1 MQIEILSKCMFL
13 IKIIS
18 FILFCTIVRGQDKLF
33 FECGTAELDYL
44 PVDIA
49 AFQSRSATSSADYT
63 IDLAIHI
70 IYGKY
75 DQTDLNISLTTNEH
89 YVNASFI
96 VHEMFTKYW
105 VMDDIINFSM
115 PNQTIELAIPNQVG
129 PHYIQIYAPND
140 STTVTGYVTN
150 TSGDTLANWNS
161 ADFLAWQ
168 EQSTSANVYIL
179 FDTGIGETD
188 VGNISESEL
197 NAAVD
202 RLNQN
207 SELSQFTFAID
218 TINRVHNNDWAVGLD
233 IGAQTYESVPALSM
247 DPMETL
253 NLFSIIGYSHNLALG
268 GVGIFPWY
276 LDVWDSI
283 YYRAT
288 LKSFYYTDQALIES
302 RSHVVDHEIGHTLGL
317 LHTFNYG
324 CGSDQHGDYVGDTPI
339 HAYANWGCAEGTDS
353 CPDDP
358 GLDPVDNLMNYV
370 YSPECPMI
378 SFTVGQAERALWAI
392 NNWVPTLLDSSREFP
407 DETVVFTK
415 PDSADWTLPEN
426 QDRISAN
433 VWITRKHNQS
443 IFNIAQEDGYSG
455 AAGSPIG
462 TLWANTTTAAA
473 DAGSYTNFVGMHG
486 GSSQSIINDT
496 ISLYL
501 PQDSLYFDVVF
512 TSYTGQNNGGGF
524 SYIRTS
530 VNNSELDMDDEYLLP
545 DKYALQ
551 QNFPNPFNPRTTIHY
566 ELPNQELVK
575 IIIFNL
581 LGHQV
586 KRLVDGFRG
595 AGVNSIVWDATNDHG
610 QPVSAGIYIYQLQA
624 GGFLQT
630 RKMIL
635 LK

>member
-1 MQIEILSKCMFL
+1 MILSKIMFL
-13 IKIIS
+13 IKIMS
-18 FILFCTIVRGQDKLF
+18 FILFCSIVRGQDELL
-33 FECGTAELDYL
+33 FECGTTELDYL
-44 PVDIA
+44 PADIA
-49 AFQSRSATSSADYT
+49 AFQTRSATSTADYT

-75 DQTDLNISLTTNEH
+75 DQTDLNISLSTNEH
-89 YVNASFI
+89 YVNASFV

-115 PNQTIELAIPNQVG
+115 PNQTIELTIPNRVG

-168 EQSTSANVYIL
+168 DQSTSANVYIL

-207 SELSQFTFAID
+207 SELSQFTFSID

-233 IGAQTYESVPALSM
+233 IGAQTYESVSALSM

-288 LKSFYYTDQALIES
+288 LKSFYYTDQAVIES

-324 CGSDQHGDYVGDTPI
+324 CGSEQHGDYVDDTPI

-443 IFNIAQEDGYSG
+443 IFNIAQEDSYSG
-455 AAGSPIG
+455 AAGSPTG
-462 TLWANTTTAAA
+462 TLWADTTTAAA

>member
-1 MQIEILSKCMFL
+1 M
-13 IKIIS
+13 S
-18 FILFCTIVRGQDKLF
+18 FFLFCSIVKGQDKLF
-33 FECGTAELDYL
+33 FECGTTELDYL
-44 PVDIA
+44 PADIA
-49 AFQSRSATSSADYT
+49 AFQTRSATSTADYT

-75 DQTDLNISLTTNEH
+75 DQTDLNISLSTNEH
-89 YVNASFI
+89 YVNASFV

-115 PNQTIELAIPNQVG
+115 PNQTIELAIPDQVG

-150 TSGDTLANWNS
+150 INGDTLANWNS

-197 NAAVD
+197 NGAVD

-207 SELSQFTFAID
+207 SELSQFTFSID

-288 LKSFYYTDQALIES
+288 LKSFYYTDQAVIES

-324 CGSDQHGDYVGDTPI
+324 CGSEQHGDYVDDTSI

-415 PDSADWTLPEN
+415 SDSVDWTLPEN

-455 AAGSPIG
+455 AAGSPTG
-462 TLWANTTTAAA
+462 TLWADTTTAAA

-486 GSSQSIINDT
+486 GSPQSIINDT

-530 VNNSELDMDDEYLLP
+530 VNNSELDMDDEFLFP
-545 DKYALQ
+545 HKYALQ

-566 ELPNQELVK
+566 ELPNQELVQ

-586 KRLVDGFRG
+586 KRLVYGFRG
-595 AGVNSIVWDATNDHG
+595 AGVNSIVWDGTNDHG

>member
-1 MQIEILSKCMFL
+1 M
-13 IKIIS
+13 S
-18 FILFCTIVRGQDKLF
+18 FFLFCSIVKGQDKLF
-33 FECGTAELDYL
+33 FECGTTELDYL
-44 PVDIA
+44 PADIA
-49 AFQSRSATSSADYT
+49 AFQTRSATSTADYT

-75 DQTDLNISLTTNEH
+75 DQTDLNISLSTNEH
-89 YVNASFI
+89 YVNASFV

-115 PNQTIELAIPNQVG
+115 PNQTIELAIPDQVG

-150 TSGDTLANWNS
+150 INGDTLANWNS

-197 NAAVD
+197 NGAVD

-207 SELSQFTFAID
+207 SELSQFTFSID

-276 LDVWDSI
+276 LDGWGSI

-288 LKSFYYTDQALIES
+288 LKSFYYTDQAVIES

-324 CGSDQHGDYVGDTPI
+324 WGSEQHGYYVDDTSI

-407 DETVVFTK
+407 DETVFFTK

-455 AAGSPIG
+455 AAGSPTG
-462 TLWANTTTAAA
+462 TLWADTTTAAA

-486 GSSQSIINDT
+486 GSPQSIINDT

-530 VNNSELDMDDEYLLP
+530 VNNSELDMDDEFLFP
-545 DKYALQ
+545 HKYALQ

-566 ELPNQELVK
+566 ELPNQELVQ

-586 KRLVDGFRG
+586 KRLVYGFRG
-595 AGVNSIVWDATNDHG
+595 AGVNSIVWDGTNDHG

>member
-1 MQIEILSKCMFL
+1 M
-13 IKIIS
+13 S
-18 FILFCTIVRGQDKLF
+18 FILFCSIVRGQDELL
-33 FECGTAELDYL
+33 FECGTTELDYL
-44 PVDIA
+44 PADIA
-49 AFQSRSATSSADYT
+49 AFQTRSATSTADYT

-75 DQTDLNISLTTNEH
+75 DQTDLNISLSTNEH
-89 YVNASFI
+89 YVNASFV

-115 PNQTIELAIPNQVG
+115 PNQTIELAIPNRVG

-168 EQSTSANVYIL
+168 DQSTSANVYIL

-207 SELSQFTFAID
+207 SELSQFTFSID

-288 LKSFYYTDQALIES
+288 LKSFYYTDQAVIES

-324 CGSDQHGDYVGDTPI
+324 CGSEQHGDYVDDTPI

-455 AAGSPIG
+455 AAGSPTG
-462 TLWANTTTAAA
+462 TLWADTTTAAA

>member
-1 MQIEILSKCMFL
+1 M
-13 IKIIS
+13 S
-18 FILFCTIVRGQDKLF
+18 FFLFCSIVKGQDKLF
-33 FECGTAELDYL
+33 FECGTTELDYL
-44 PVDIA
+44 PADIA
-49 AFQSRSATSSADYT
+49 AFQTRSATSTADYT

-168 EQSTSANVYIL
+168 DQSTSANVYIL

-207 SELSQFTFAID
+207 TELSQFTFAID

-288 LKSFYYTDQALIES
+288 LKSFYYTDQAVIES

-324 CGSDQHGDYVGDTPI
+324 CGSEQHGDYVDDTPI

-358 GLDPVDNLMNYV
+358 GLDPVYNLMNYV

-455 AAGSPIG
+455 AAGSPTG
-462 TLWANTTTAAA
+462 TLWADTTTAAA

>member
-1 MQIEILSKCMFL
+1 MILSKIMFL
-13 IKIIS
+13 IKIMS
-18 FILFCTIVRGQDKLF
+18 FILFCSIVRGQDELL
-33 FECGTAELDYL
+33 FECGTTELDYL
-44 PVDIA
+44 PADIA
-49 AFQSRSATSSADYT
+49 AFQTRSATSTADYT

-75 DQTDLNISLTTNEH
+75 DQTDLNISLSTNEH
-89 YVNASFI
+89 YVNASFV

-115 PNQTIELAIPNQVG
+115 PNQTIELAIPNRVG

-161 ADFLAWQ
+161 ADFLDWQ
-168 EQSTSANVYIL
+168 DQSTSANVYIL

-207 SELSQFTFAID
+207 SELSQFTFSID

-233 IGAQTYESVPALSM
+233 IGAQTYESVSALSM

-288 LKSFYYTDQALIES
+288 LKSFYYTDQAVIES

-324 CGSDQHGDYVGDTPI
+324 CGSDQHGDYVDDTPI

-443 IFNIAQEDGYSG
+443 IFNIAQEDSYSG
-455 AAGSPIG
+455 AAGSPTG
-462 TLWANTTTAAA
+462 TLWADTTTAAA

>member
-1 MQIEILSKCMFL
+1 M
-13 IKIIS
+13 S
-18 FILFCTIVRGQDKLF
+18 FILFCSIVRGQDELL
-33 FECGTAELDYL
+33 FECGTTELDYL
-44 PVDIA
+44 PADIA
-49 AFQSRSATSSADYT
+49 AFQTRSATSTADYT

-75 DQTDLNISLTTNEH
+75 DQTDLNISLSTNEH
-89 YVNASFI
+89 YVNASFV

-115 PNQTIELAIPNQVG
+115 PNQTIELAIPNRVG

-168 EQSTSANVYIL
+168 DQSTSANVYIL

-207 SELSQFTFAID
+207 SELSQFTFSID

-233 IGAQTYESVPALSM
+233 IGAQTYESVSALSM

-288 LKSFYYTDQALIES
+288 LKSFYYTDQAVIES

-324 CGSDQHGDYVGDTPI
+324 CGSEQHGDYVDDTPI

-455 AAGSPIG
+455 AAGSPTG
-462 TLWANTTTAAA
+462 TLWADTTTAAA

-530 VNNSELDMDDEYLLP
+530 VNNSELDMDDEYLIP
-545 DKYALQ
+545 DKYSLQ
-551 QNFPNPFNPRTTIHY
+551 QNFPNPFNSRTTIHY

>member
-1 MQIEILSKCMFL
+1 M
-13 IKIIS
+13 S
-18 FILFCTIVRGQDKLF
+18 FFLFCSIVKGQDKLF
-33 FECGTAELDYL
+33 FECGTTELDYL
-44 PVDIA
+44 PADIA
-49 AFQSRSATSSADYT
+49 AFQTRSATSTADYT

-75 DQTDLNISLTTNEH
+75 DQTDLNISLSTNEH
-89 YVNASFI
+89 YVNASFV
-96 VHEMFTKYW
+96 VHEMFTEYW

-115 PNQTIELAIPNQVG
+115 PNQTIELAIPDQVG

-150 TSGDTLANWNS
+150 INGDTLANWNS

-197 NAAVD
+197 NGAVD

-207 SELSQFTFAID
+207 SELSQFTFSID

-288 LKSFYYTDQALIES
+288 LKSFYYTDQAVIES

-324 CGSDQHGDYVGDTPI
+324 CGSEQHGDYVDDTSI

-455 AAGSPIG
+455 AAGSPTG
-462 TLWANTTTAAA
+462 TLWADTTTAAA

-486 GSSQSIINDT
+486 GSPQSIINDT

-530 VNNSELDMDDEYLLP
+530 VNNSELDMDDEFLFP
-545 DKYALQ
+545 HKYALQ

-566 ELPNQELVK
+566 ELPNQELVQ

-586 KRLVDGFRG
+586 KRLVYGFRG
-595 AGVNSIVWDATNDHG
+595 AGVNSIVWDGTNDHG
-610 QPVSAGIYIYQLQA
+610 QPMSASIYIYQLQA

>member
-1 MQIEILSKCMFL
+1 MILSKIMFL
-13 IKIIS
+13 IKIMS
-18 FILFCTIVRGQDKLF
+18 FILFCSIVRGQDELL
-33 FECGTAELDYL
+33 FECGTTELDYL
-44 PVDIA
+44 PADIA
-49 AFQSRSATSSADYT
+49 AFQTRSATSTADYT

-75 DQTDLNISLTTNEH
+75 DQTDLNISLSTNEH
-89 YVNASFI
+89 YVNASFV

-115 PNQTIELAIPNQVG
+115 PNQTIELAIPNRVG

-168 EQSTSANVYIL
+168 DQSTSANVYIL

-207 SELSQFTFAID
+207 SELSQFTFSID

-233 IGAQTYESVPALSM
+233 IGAQTYESVSALSM

-288 LKSFYYTDQALIES
+288 LKSFYYTDQAVIES

-324 CGSDQHGDYVGDTPI
+324 CGSEQHGDFVDDTPI

-455 AAGSPIG
+455 AAGSPTG
-462 TLWANTTTAAA
+462 TLWADTTTAAA